1 MTKFTPTAS
10 VASCEKLSRH
20 SQPATPTQ
28 NQTEQIPAGKAPP
41 AATKRSP
48 ASPQPTSFQ
57 KSQTLPVQ
65 EARKIPSKRQHPN
78 SSMNNATNSQ
88 NSEASESFHPVDN
101 DLVTLRQNNMDVT
114 SQNKPSDPSPLFA
127 PHRAATQGTNNV
139 AINHWVRALT
149 LIAVSAMASPILAG
163 PHLGMKLACKH
174 YGDAWNSGS
183 RGALNGQV
191 TGDFASVFNR
201 VPSTMWAQMPRGGG
215 GQVLSHTKGNGTGR
229 VTVSTSQ
236 GVMTFVLVGSG
247 FNWRVADIYKA
258 GDDGR
263 TVSLKSYLDATVT
276 AHEFIRDLKGR
287 QDTQFYASVSSSFR
301 QSWQDLSGEDLALVR
316 EFIQGSTVVG
326 KPFLAMNGSTA
337 SMTVNLTD
345 NKTARLQLVRE
356 GSWKID
362 DYGIESPSISIAS
375 FRNSVDTIA
384 AIQRFRKFMVE
395 PANHSPVAFTKE
407 GMLRDSLVK
416 VHQIGFLPMK
426 QKPSKMTYFSI
437 DPSGQ
442 NVQINL
448 EDRKVKVV
456 VDRAGR
462 GATIAKV
469 DVTMG
474 KSTWADLSHLIA
486 LNNQIRSGIGLIGL
500 TQPNLPVA
508 AALAK
513 EAPASSDSTL
523 LAASAKEQVK
533 TEPAKP
539 EATVASM
546 PVATPITSSISEVRP
561 VIRTTSYQMPVA
573 NHPTV
578 KVYQSRGFRKNRWR

>member
-1 MTKFTPTAS
+1 
-10 VASCEKLSRH
+10 
-20 SQPATPTQ
+20 
-28 NQTEQIPAGKAPP
+28 
-41 AATKRSP
+41 
-48 ASPQPTSFQ
+48 
-57 KSQTLPVQ
+57 
-65 EARKIPSKRQHPN
+65 
-78 SSMNNATNSQ
+78 MNNATISQ
-88 NSEASESFHPVDN
+88 HSEASESFHPVDN
-101 DLVTLRQNNMDVT
+101 DLVTLRHSNMDVT
-114 SQNKPSDPSPLFA
+114 SQNNPSDPSPLFA

-183 RGALNGQV
+183 RGALSGQV

-201 VPSTMWAQMPRGGG
+201 IPGSMWAQMPRGGG

-229 VTVSTSQ
+229 VTVATSQ

-301 QSWQDLSGEDLALVR
+301 QSWQDLNNEDLALVR

-326 KPFLAMNGSTA
+326 KPFLSMNGSAAT
-337 SMTVNLTD
+337 MTVSLTE
-345 NKTARLQLVRE
+345 NKTARLQLIRE

-362 DYGIESPSISIAS
+362 DYGIESPNISIVS

-384 AIQRFRKFMVE
+384 AVQRFRKFMIE

-437 DPSGQ
+437 DQSGQ

-456 VDRAGR
+456 VDRSGR
-462 GATIAKV
+462 GASIAKV

-513 EAPASSDSTL
+513 DVPATNDSTL
-523 LAASAKEQVK
+523 LAASVKEPVVSEPMK
-533 TEPAKP
+533 TQ
-539 EATVASM
+539 ATVASL
-546 PVATPITSSISEVRP
+546 PVAAPIASSVAEVRP
-561 VIRTTSYQMPVA
+561 IIRTTSYQTPVVTR
-573 NHPTV
+573 PTV

>member
-1 MTKFTPTAS
+1 M
-10 VASCEKLSRH
+10 
-20 SQPATPTQ
+20 
-28 NQTEQIPAGKAPP
+28 
-41 AATKRSP
+41 
-48 ASPQPTSFQ
+48 
-57 KSQTLPVQ
+57 SQTLPVQ

-78 SSMNNATNSQ
+78 SSMNNANISQ
-88 NSEASESFHPVDN
+88 HSVASQSPQPVDN
-101 DLVTLRQNNMDVT
+101 DFVTLRQSNMDVT
-114 SQNKPSDPSPLFA
+114 SQNNPSDPSPLFA
-127 PHRAATQGTNNV
+127 PYRASTQGTNNV

-174 YGDAWNSGS
+174 YGDAWNSAS

-201 VPSTMWAQMPRGGG
+201 IPASMWSQMPRGGG
-215 GQVLSHTKGNGTGR
+215 GQVLSHTKGNGSGR

-263 TVSLKSYLDATVT
+263 TVSLKNYLDATVT

-287 QDTQFYASVSSSFR
+287 QDTQFYASVSGSFR
-301 QSWQDLSGEDLALVR
+301 KSWQDLSGEDLALVR

-326 KPFLAMNGSTA
+326 KPFLSMNGSTA
-337 SMTVNLTD
+337 AMTVSLTD

-362 DYGIESPSISIAS
+362 DYGIESPSISISS

-395 PANHSPVAFTKE
+395 PADHSPVAFTKE

-456 VDRAGR
+456 VDRSGV
-462 GATIAKV
+462 GATITKV

-513 EAPASSDSTL
+513 DTSASSESTL
-523 LAASAKEQVK
+523 VAASVKETVKSETVK
-533 TEPAKP
+533 TEA
-539 EATVASM
+539 AVASL
-546 PVATPITSSISEVRP
+546 PTATPIATSMSEVRP
-561 VIRTTSYQMPVA
+561 IVRTTIFQTPVVSR
-573 NHPTV
+573 PTM